1 MDRCESRLP
10 HTDTTRAFWIKRLQP
25 ASTRSTFHKNSV
37 TLLSR
42 LFLTIQTWALNGLAG
57 TVVCL
62 DMCLSRWLGG
72 DWQRDKGKPQA
83 RLSIALS
90 LLSYL
95 WHLLMLAHMIQPES
109 HFQNIKLCTTLLFV
123 DWWKSEQL
131 LIYFDLSYVIEWTI
145 GSAAALDWF
154 KLLN

>member
-1 MDRCESRLP
+1 MWIQAVTFWHDESFLNLE
-10 HTDTTRAFWIKRLQP
+10 TATSFNQVYFSQKLCDTSLQ
-25 ASTRSTFHKNSV
+25 TI
-37 TLLSR
+37 
-42 LFLTIQTWALNGLAG
+42 LTIQTWALNGLAG
-57 TVVCL
+57 AVVCL

-109 HFQNIKLCTTLLFV
+109 HFQNIKLCTTLLFIY
-123 DWWKSEQL
+123 WWKSEQL
-131 LIYFDLSYVIEWTI
+131 LIYFDSSYVIEWTI